1 MGLEGNVVTE
11 ILECRICGS
20 KSLSEVIS
28 LGNQALTGV
37 FPSYAE
43 PDPESGPLTLVHCLD
58 CTLVQLKHSFSAES
72 MYGDNYGYRSGLNN
86 SMVKHLKSKIVSLA
100 SKFGINSKSLV
111 LDIGSNDGTSC
122 NFWLDY
128 TENVVGMDPTAYKF
142 REHYNEKVTRVD
154 KFFNKENFQ
163 AVANKADLITSI
175 AMFYDLDDPVQFA
188 RDIFDSLTEKGVWHL
203 EQSYLPSMLAT
214 NSYDTICH
222 EHVEY
227 YSLTSLNE
235 IFKRANLKIIDVSLN
250 DVNGGS
256 IAVSVTKV
264 SNNDFPV
271 SSYIEWL
278 IEKEKYDLTENDATK
293 LSGLAHRVARHR
305 DELKSLL
312 EKLKNE
318 GEIWALG
325 ASTKGNVLLQY
336 CEFDTKMITA
346 IADVNP
352 DKMNKVT
359 PGTRIPIKS
368 EAEWLSA
375 MPKYSLVLPWHFKRS
390 FLDRNE
396 QYSLSG
402 GRLVFPLPRI
412 EAFE

>member
-1 MGLEGNVVTE
+1 MATE
-11 ILECRICGS
+11 VFECRICAS

-28 LGNQALTGV
+28 LGDQSLTGI
-37 FPSYAE
+37 FPGKNE
-43 PDPESGPLTLVHCLD
+43 PDPMSGPLVLVQCTE

-86 SMVKHLKSKIVSLA
+86 SMVKHLKSKIRVLA
-100 SKFGINSKSLV
+100 SKYGITAKSLV

-128 TENVVGMDPTAYKF
+128 TENVVGMDPTAFKF
-142 REHYNEKVTRVD
+142 REYYDSKVARID
-154 KFFNKENFQ
+154 KFFTKANFQ
-163 AVANKADLITSI
+163 EVANKADLITSI

-188 RDIFDSLTEKGVWHL
+188 RDIYDSLADKGVWHL

-227 YSLTSLNE
+227 YTLSSLNE
-235 IFKRANLKIIDVSLN
+235 IFKRASLKIIDVSLN

-256 IAVSVTKV
+256 ISVTVSKV
-264 SNNDFPV
+264 SNNDFLV
-271 SSYIEWL
+271 SNYAEWL
-278 IEKEKYDLTENDATK
+278 MEREKYDLNDNDATK
-293 LSGLAHRVARHR
+293 LSGLGKRVARHR
-305 DELKSLL
+305 DDLRSLL

-336 CEFDTKMITA
+336 CGLDTNTIAA

-359 PGTRIPIKS
+359 PGTRIPIRS
-368 EAEWLSA
+368 EAEWLTA
-375 MPKYSLVLPWHFKRS
+375 NPKFSLVLPWHFKRS

-396 QYSLSG
+396 RYSMAG
-402 GRLVFPLPRI
+402 GRLIFPLPRI
-412 EAFE
+412 EVFE